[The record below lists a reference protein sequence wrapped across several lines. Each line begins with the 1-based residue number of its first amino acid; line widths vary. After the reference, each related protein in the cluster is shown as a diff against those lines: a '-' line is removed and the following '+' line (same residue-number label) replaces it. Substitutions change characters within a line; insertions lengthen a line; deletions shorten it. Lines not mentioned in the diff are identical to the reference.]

1 MLKIYEIIYKIAKIF
16 GFKFVFFIRYL
27 LYRKAVLEPENLFL
41 LNNSELAFLKQLFNI
56 KKKDFKKIDL
66 NNINIGFVGA
76 FSHNFS
82 FPSGLFKNIRKNSFF
97 SNKNIFIYEF
107 IYDNNNMSKIASE
120 NNLEYKMIDLNINL
134 KGAYSRIFKDTYDY
148 NYLSRTIKDDKI
160 DLLIFSYESTHRYTS
175 IKLLNTLSC
184 LCIGFNWGNTFIAHP
199 LMKIQS
205 KIQTPPCWKVENNK
219 LLHSSGKIIDN
230 YIFIKDLFFYDKRD
244 IVVKNNVKEEF
255 ENIIFV
261 HGRLSKLYQIGY
273 LDIISTLL
281 INNKDL
287 KFIFMGYDDQNSLSK
302 IYDYFTKN
310 KLIDRIEYSGSYSQA
325 KNKDGIII
333 DKNWEKC
340 KFYLKNSALYLNPFP
355 KGSGSSRIEA
365 FASGLPV
372 IDYEIDFMDCSK
384 RSEKAYILEPLIK
397 KFGTGYT
404 KEEYLNLAQKTL
416 NDIQYRKNIINE
428 QYKIVNDFCD
438 EYVFWNKI
446 ENTIKKYH
454 NV

>member
-1 MLKIYEIIYKIAKIF
+1 MNKVIFNIIFFLA
-16 GFKFVFFIRYL
+16 FKLSRKFSYL
-27 LYRKAVLEPENLFL
+27 LRFYFYRSSVLEPENLILLESSQRSYIETSKENIYSENILNHNECIRLGFLGCLSNSLLFNNNFWKVLIDCKSFDFYMYELLAENYTSDVILSNFNHKIFEGYYYKKKLDRVFKDGFDYMKLANLINEDKLDFLMISIETIGRFTYSKL
-41 LNNSELAFLKQLFNI
+41 LNNI
-56 KKKDFKKIDL
+56 KTNTKIIA
-66 NNINIGFVGA
+66 INAGNVFY
-76 FSHNFS
+76 SH
-82 FPSGLFKNIRKNSFF
+82 PK
-97 SNKNIFIYEF
+97 IFIQ
-107 IYDNNNMSKIASE
+107 AQ
-120 NNLEYKMIDLNINL
+120 
-134 KGAYSRIFKDTYDY
+134 
-148 NYLSRTIKDDKI
+148 
-160 DLLIFSYESTHRYTS
+160 
-175 IKLLNTLSC
+175 
-184 LCIGFNWGNTFIAHP
+184 
-199 LMKIQS
+199 IQL
-205 KIQTPPCWKVENNK
+205 PPCWKVENNK
-219 LLHSSGKIIDN
+219 LLHSSGKTIDN

-244 IVVKNNVKEEF
+244 IVVKKNIKEIF

-261 HGRLSKLYQIGY
+261 HGRLSKLYQIDY
-273 LDIISTLL
+273 LEIISTLL

-287 KFIFMGYDDQNSLSK
+287 KFIFMGYDDQNVLSK
-302 IYDYFTKN
+302 LYDYFTKN

-325 KNKDGIII
+325 KNKDGIIT
-333 DKNWEKC
+333 DENWKKC
-340 KFYLKNSALYLNPFP
+340 KFYLENAALYLNPFP
-355 KGSGSSRIEA
+355 KGSGSSRIES